1 MNVHFIAIGGSVMH
15 NLAIALHLNGCKVTG
30 SDDEIFEPAK
40 SKLDHYHLL
49 PEKEG
54 WYPERITPAL
64 DSVLLGMHAKADNP
78 ELIRA
83 MELGL
88 KIFSFPEFLYEQ
100 AKNKVRV
107 VIGGSHGKTSITA
120 MVMHILKK
128 NNRDFDYM
136 VGSEVRGFEIT
147 VRLSEKAPVMIF
159 EGDEYPDSAINLTPK
174 FHIYRPQIALI
185 SGIAWDHINVFPTF
199 DGYVQQFLKFVEL
212 IPPGGTLI
220 FNLEDKVVKEVADS
234 ANASIKKIGY
244 GIPPYEI
251 RNGKTVL
258 LSGVKRIA
266 LNIFGKHNLQN
277 LAGAAEICKCLGV
290 SEEDCFDAIKDFTG
304 AARRLELVYENMS
317 CSIFRD
323 FAHSPSKLKATIS
336 AVKEQFQKRKL
347 IACFE
352 LHTFS
357 SLNEKFLSEYSGTM
371 QEADISVV
379 FCNTHTLQLKQMP
392 PVTDSAIKKSF
403 GGEAISVFT
412 DSFSLRSFLES
423 FHWENKNLLLMS
435 SGNFDGLDL
444 NEIANFVSTHS

>member
-88 KIFSFPEFLYEQ
+88 KIFSFPEFLYGQ

-128 NNRDFDYM
+128 NTQDFDYM

-147 VRLSEKAPVMIF
+147 VRLSKKAPVMIF
-159 EGDEYPDSAINLTPK
+159 EGDEYPDSTINLTPK

-199 DGYVQQFLKFVEL
+199 DGYVQQFRKFVEL

-234 ANASIKKIGY
+234 AKASIKKIGY

-266 LNIFGKHNLQN
+266 LNIFGEHNLQN

-290 SEEDCFDAIKDFTG
+290 SEDDCFDSIKDFTG

-403 GGEAISVFT
+403 GDEAISVFT
-412 DSFSLRSFLES
+412 DCFSLRSFLES